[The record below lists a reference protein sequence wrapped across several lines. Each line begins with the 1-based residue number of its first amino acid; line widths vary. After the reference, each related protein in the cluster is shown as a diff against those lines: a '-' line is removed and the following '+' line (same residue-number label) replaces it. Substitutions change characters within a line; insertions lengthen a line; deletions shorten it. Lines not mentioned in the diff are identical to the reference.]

1 MHKLLALLLAH
12 VPSDFRI
19 LFRQFLLRVVDF
31 DALSIQAD
39 VAGYLG
45 QFAGVLMMFSLIH
58 VPFILSVFGMA
69 PWYVE
74 HYLIA
79 TMMLVA
85 GLIAVIT
92 WDAIFP
98 DLRDVMVL
106 SPLPIAPHTILLAK
120 VTSSS
125 ALMGLAILALN
136 FASSL
141 MLSAFAGAMPGN
153 HWGFLQALAAY
164 WFTMA
169 AASGFLYCSI
179 LTVQGFSAL
188 LLPRRIFLRLSAI
201 LQLAAFG
208 IFLGVYFLEP
218 SIETPAGL
226 AAHHNQWL
234 LACSPDFWFF
244 ALFNQLNGSLP
255 STLTWLAWRAWIGL
269 GIVLSG
275 SAASLILC
283 YLRTMKKIVEE
294 PDLVPGSGRI
304 HWTPRFG
311 NALQTALTL
320 FSARSL
326 WRSRQHRVAFAF
338 FLAVVFAIALSW
350 LRGELSGATRGSMP
364 DGFILSTFIMM
375 SVAVFALRS
384 VFSLPISLTA
394 NWVLRTTQLSPSEKY
409 IAVTRTILLCFSV
422 VPVWLVSAFLSL
434 AFRPWHQ
441 VTAHLAVLAL
451 LGWILAEINLIGF
464 YKVPFT
470 CSYLPGK
477 SNIQFIFWGFVIFII
492 TVALPAAEFELGSF
506 NGPFRYVCM
515 MVVLSG
521 AAIWLW
527 AFNRRR
533 ASAAILYFEELPTE
547 LITTLKLVSY

>member
-1 MHKLLALLLAH
+1 MPKPLARLLAH
-12 VPSDFRI
+12 LPPDYRI

-58 VPFILSVFGMA
+58 VFFILIVFGTA

-79 TMMLVA
+79 TMMLAA

-98 DLRDVMVL
+98 DLRDAMVL

-120 VTSSS
+120 VTSSG
-125 ALMGLAILALN
+125 AMMGLAILTLN

-141 MLSAFAGAMPGN
+141 MLSVLTGAMHGS
-153 HWGFLQALAAY
+153 HWGFLQSLAAY

-179 LTVQGFSAL
+179 LTVQGFAAL
-188 LLPRRIFLRLSAI
+188 FFPRRIFLRLSAI

-208 IFLGVYFLEP
+208 IFLGVYFLQP

-255 STLTWLAWRAWIGL
+255 SALTWLAWRAWIGL
-269 GIVLSG
+269 SLAVSG
-275 SAASLILC
+275 AAASLFLC
-283 YLRTMKKIVEE
+283 YLRTTKKIVEE
-294 PDLVPGSGRI
+294 PDLVPGAGGA
-304 HWTPRFG
+304 HAAPHLG

-320 FSARSL
+320 FSVRSL

-350 LRGELSGATRGSMP
+350 LRGELSGATPGSIP

-409 IAVTRTILLCFSV
+409 IAVTRRMLLCFSV
-422 VPVWLVSAFLSL
+422 VPVWLISACLSFS
-434 AFRPWHQ
+434 FRPWHQ
-441 VTAHLAVLAL
+441 VAAHLAVLAL

-477 SNIQFIFWGFVIFII
+477 SNIQFVFWGFFIFII
-492 TVALPAAEFELGSF
+492 TVALPAAEFELRSL
-506 NGPFRYVCM
+506 NDPFRFGCM
-515 MVVLSG
+515 MFALSG

-533 ASAAILYFEELPTE
+533 AITAILYFEELPTE
-547 LITTLKLVSY
+547 FITTLRLLSY

>member
-1 MHKLLALLLAH
+1 
-12 VPSDFRI
+12 
-19 LFRQFLLRVVDF
+19 
-31 DALSIQAD
+31 
-39 VAGYLG
+39 
-45 QFAGVLMMFSLIH
+45 
-58 VPFILSVFGMA
+58 
-69 PWYVE
+69 VE

-79 TMMLVA
+79 TMMLTA

-98 DLRDVMVL
+98 DLRDAMVL

-120 VTSSS
+120 VTSSG
-125 ALMGLAILALN
+125 AMMGLAILTLN

-141 MLSAFAGAMPGN
+141 MLSVLTGAMHGS
-153 HWGFLQALAAY
+153 HWGFLQSLASY

-179 LTVQGFSAL
+179 LTVQGFAAL
-188 LLPRRIFLRLSAI
+188 FFPRRIFLRLSAI

-208 IFLGVYFLEP
+208 IFLGVYFLQP

-255 STLTWLAWRAWIGL
+255 SALTWLAWRAWIGL
-269 GIVLSG
+269 SLAVSG
-275 SAASLILC
+275 AAASLFLC

-294 PDLVPGSGRI
+294 PDLVPGAGGA
-304 HWTPRFG
+304 HPAPHLG

-320 FSARSL
+320 FSVRSL

-350 LRGELSGATRGSMP
+350 LRGELSGAAPGLIT

-384 VFSLPISLTA
+384 VVSLPISLTA

-409 IAVTRTILLCFSV
+409 IAVTRRMLLCFSV
-422 VPVWLVSAFLSL
+422 VPVWLISACLSFS
-434 AFRPWHQ
+434 FRPWHQ
-441 VTAHLAVLAL
+441 VAAHLAVLAL

-477 SNIQFIFWGFVIFII
+477 SNIQFVFWGFFIFVI
-492 TVALPAAEFELGSF
+492 TVALPAAEFELRSL
-506 NGPFRYVCM
+506 NDPFKFGCTM
-515 MVVLSG
+515 FALTG
-521 AAIWLW
+521 AAICLW

-547 LITTLKLVSY
+547 FITTLKLISY

>member
-1 MHKLLALLLAH
+1 
-12 VPSDFRI
+12 
-19 LFRQFLLRVVDF
+19 
-31 DALSIQAD
+31 
-39 VAGYLG
+39 
-45 QFAGVLMMFSLIH
+45 
-58 VPFILSVFGMA
+58 MA

-477 SNIQFIFWGFVIFII
+477 SNIQFVFWGFVIFII